1 MPGCVPARIM
11 RDLQLGALAAD
22 HGIVLTPVELESFT
36 RAEGQRNKSAASR
49 CLLFSLPLCTPFTG
63 EGSNPVVGA
72 GKPQCDQIGM
82 ELRQG
87 AALLAR
93 LRGLGLQPACQLVG
107 KRVELAGPLRHREL
121 RLDRA
126 RLQILPDGVARQP
139 GPTRDLADRQL
150 LSQGHAADDVQK
162 SHVDHSDAPRRSP
175 RSEEGSHGSNLSGNQ
190 APSRVSSKWKS
201 TVR

>member
-1 MPGCVPARIM
+1 M

-49 CLLFSLPLCTPFTG
+49 CLLFSLPLCAPFTG

-201 TVR
+201 TSCTLEVDDV